1 MIEASA
7 ASDIGFWIDAIGR
20 LVVATAAGMVLGWE
34 RSRENRQI
42 MGLRTLGLVGLASCI
57 AVQAV
62 VHSGLPNV
70 NADAAGRAMQG
81 ILTGVG
87 FIGAGAVLRVGQG
100 QEVHGLATAAC
111 IWVTATIG
119 AAAGLAVWPLI
130 IGGVSLAM
138 LVLFVGTPHPR
149 AGSPDAGR
157 GRQEGRRAQA
167 VIPLDRPVPV
177 GVGKRQGAIR
187 TPAPHRPGAGPRRR
201 SDAARKRGARPPLWI
216 GVQKGPR

>member
-7 ASDIGFWIDAIGR
+7 APDVAFWIDAIGR

-57 AVQAV
+57 AVQAI

-81 ILTGVG
+81 ILSGVG
-87 FIGAGAVLRVGQG
+87 FIGAGAVLRVGLG

-138 LVLFVGTPHPR
+138 LVLFVGAPLERRIRER
-149 AGSPDAGR
+149 AR
-157 GRQEGRRAQA
+157 
-167 VIPLDRPVPV
+167 L
-177 GVGKRQGAIR
+177 
-187 TPAPHRPGAGPRRR
+187 TPAET
-201 SDAARKRGARPPLWI
+201 DRKDVERKP
-216 GVQKGPR
+216 

>member
-7 ASDIGFWIDAIGR
+7 ASDIAFWIDAISR

-57 AVQAV
+57 AVQAI

-81 ILTGVG
+81 ILSGVG

-138 LVLFVGTPHPR
+138 LVLFVGAPLERRIRERARLTPTGRMSSASRDP
-149 AGSPDAGR
+149 AGPPGACQRREAARCNQDTNAASAWRRTSSAIGCNSAAGR
-157 GRQEGRRAQA
+157 S
-167 VIPLDRPVPV
+167 PTTL
-177 GVGKRQGAIR
+177 
-187 TPAPHRPGAGPRRR
+187 
-201 SDAARKRGARPPLWI
+201 
-216 GVQKGPR
+216 

>member
-1 MIEASA
+1 MASNLA
-7 ASDIGFWIDAIGR
+7 FWADMIGR
-20 LVVATAAGMVLGWE
+20 LVVATMAGLVLGWE

-57 AVQAV
+57 AVQAI

-81 ILTGVG
+81 ILSGVG

-130 IGGVSLAM
+130 VGGLLLAM
-138 LVLFVGTPHPR
+138 VVLFVGAPLERRIRDRARLTPEE
-149 AGSPDAGR
+149 AD
-157 GRQEGRRAQA
+157 RQEVAKK
-167 VIPLDRPVPV
+167 P
-177 GVGKRQGAIR
+177 
-187 TPAPHRPGAGPRRR
+187 
-201 SDAARKRGARPPLWI
+201 
-216 GVQKGPR
+216 

>member
-87 FIGAGAVLRVGQG
+87 FIGAAFLASVRRNKRIAAEGG
-100 QEVHGLATAAC
+100 EVEHVHA
-111 IWVTATIG
+111 
-119 AAAGLAVWPLI
+119 
-130 IGGVSLAM
+130 
-138 LVLFVGTPHPR
+138 
-149 AGSPDAGR
+149 
-157 GRQEGRRAQA
+157 
-167 VIPLDRPVPV
+167 
-177 GVGKRQGAIR
+177 
-187 TPAPHRPGAGPRRR
+187 
-201 SDAARKRGARPPLWI
+201 
-216 GVQKGPR
+216 

>member
-7 ASDIGFWIDAIGR
+7 ASDLGFWIDAIGR

-34 RSRENRQI
+34 RSRENRQF
-42 MGLRTLGLVGLASCI
+42 MGLRTLGRVGLASCI
-57 AVQAV
+57 AVQAI

-81 ILTGVG
+81 ILSGVG

-130 IGGVSLAM
+130 IGGLSLAM
-138 LVLFVGTPHPR
+138 LVLFAGAPLERRIRER
-149 AGSPDAGR
+149 AR
-157 GRQEGRRAQA
+157 
-167 VIPLDRPVPV
+167 L
-177 GVGKRQGAIR
+177 
-187 TPAPHRPGAGPRRR
+187 TPAEADRK
-201 SDAARKRGARPPLWI
+201 DAERKP
-216 GVQKGPR
+216 

>member
-1 MIEASA
+1 MNSA
-7 ASDIGFWIDAIGR
+7 AMGPDVTLWADAFGR
-20 LVVATAAGMVLGWE
+20 LVVATTAGLVLGWE

-57 AVQAV
+57 AVQAI

-87 FIGAGAVLRVGQG
+87 FIGAGAVLRVGQV

-130 IGGVSLAM
+130 VGGLSLAM
-138 LVLFVGTPHPR
+138 LVLFVGAPLERRIRDR
-149 AGSPDAGR
+149 ARLSPA
-157 GRQEGRRAQA
+157 EA
-167 VIPLDRPVPV
+167 DR
-177 GVGKRQGAIR
+177 K
-187 TPAPHRPGAGPRRR
+187 
-201 SDAARKRGARPPLWI
+201 DLERKP
-216 GVQKGPR
+216 